1 MIHASGSSRFQ
12 RIYHAAE
19 KGEDGPPMDLR
30 FLKRPHS
37 RMVGETATARVTSYL
52 ESLYQSVAETLPDV
66 RDRSVD
72 LKWKPCE
79 EQSDAYAE
87 TLVDGPGKP
96 SNKKVRKRKMGLTLH
111 PERANDPAL
120 EVRYLPPGTMRDH
133 WETMRHADDR
143 ERVSF
148 KTFWKTWHVEFSHLR
163 FRAST
168 SRAQCATCMRHR
180 LLIRS
185 LSGHLLARQKQS
197 EMYAAHLAQ
206 QYRDRQVYWAM
217 RGSSRLRSA
226 INVLLIVDG
235 MDQCKFMYPR
245 SPVMQSKDL
254 CTFQRPKLQV
264 TGCILHGYCLLFTV
278 SNFDQ
283 AKDSSASADIVMH
296 MLTRLHHSGVRLEDV
311 HFHLQ
316 ADNTTR
322 EIKNNTLLRLLAALV
337 SHRRS
342 ANNSPFVCCSL
353 EQVFYLLVLG
363 AYYFS

>member
-52 ESLYQSVAETLPDV
+52 ESLYQSVAETFPDV

-133 WETMRHADDR
+133 WEIMRHADDR

-168 SRAQCATCMRHR
+168 SHAQCATCMRHR

-283 AKDSSASADIVMH
+283 AKGSSASVDIVMH

-322 EIKNNTLLRLLAALV
+322 EIKNNTLLRLLAALSV
-337 SHRRS
+337 I
-342 ANNSPFVCCSL
+342 AAQPIISPFVCCSL
-353 EQVFYLLVLG
+353 EKVFYLLVLG